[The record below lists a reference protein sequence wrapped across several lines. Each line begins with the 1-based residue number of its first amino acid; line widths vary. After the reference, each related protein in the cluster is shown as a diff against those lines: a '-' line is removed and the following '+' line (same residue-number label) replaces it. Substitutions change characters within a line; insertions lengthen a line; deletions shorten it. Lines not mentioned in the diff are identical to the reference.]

1 MDEKLIQRLESAV
14 TRLEALSLRQGASSE
29 LGGDATASAD
39 PAILAFDDLIS
50 QPVGRVISAAQK
62 IGGQVLEIS
71 KVIDEAF
78 SAQKELLIKIK
89 QTQVSSLY
97 TLNFHLQLNPIEFHI
112 YTYTHVCVCI
122 YIVSY
127 CFFLSLFIS
136 FRFSYST
143 IDVYI

>member
-50 QPVGRVISAAQK
+50 QSVGRVISAAQK

-89 QTQVSSLY
+89 LTQVSSLY
-97 TLNFHLQLNPIEFHI
+97 TLNFHLQLNPIENVCMYI
-112 YTYTHVCVCI
+112 YFFLLFLPFLI
-122 YIVSY
+122 YIVSL
-127 CFFLSLFIS
+127 FLFYHRRLYLIC
-136 FRFSYST
+136 
-143 IDVYI
+143 